1 MSIYIYIYIGE
12 NLLDLSKQ
20 LGRLLDETDINQ
32 FNENKHSQ
40 LNMNQTNESSK
51 NFLGNNSKLNID
63 YIKYGEDN
71 IENDQNN
78 ILHNIKDEIDNNIN
92 NNIDKSTKE
101 IDLKQINLKH
111 KSNQNQN
118 HYYSNSDDLELSN
131 HDIINTDSN
140 SLS

>member
-1 MSIYIYIYIGE
+1 
-12 NLLDLSKQ
+12 
-20 LGRLLDETDINQ
+20 
-32 FNENKHSQ
+32 
-40 LNMNQTNESSK
+40 MNQTNESSK

-111 KSNQNQN
+111 KSN
-118 HYYSNSDDLELSN
+118 
-131 HDIINTDSN
+131 
-140 SLS
+140 